1 MMKRP
6 RKKHRGAFKAK
17 VALEALKG
25 ERTLNELAGHFEVP
39 PTQVV
44 QWKQR
49 LLAGASDWFNG
60 GVERDAAQEA
70 QLRDRLYQEIGQ
82 LKVELDWLKKSVSCS
97 LERRRAWINPKHQ
110 HLSVRRPCARLGLA
124 AASYYYQASP
134 ESAENLFYQR
144 WLDEEYTRPH
154 YCPVIEK
161 AKVPRTPVVIDDYP
175 SLDLLTI

>member
-1 MMKRP
+1 MKQQ
-6 RKKHRGAFKAK
+6 RKKHSGAFKAK

-82 LKVELDWLKKSVSCS
+82 LKVELDWLKKKRE
-97 LERRRAWINPKHQ
+97 L
-110 HLSVRRPCARLGLA
+110 LA
-124 AASYYYQASP
+124 
-134 ESAENLFYQR
+134 
-144 WLDEEYTRPH
+144 
-154 YCPVIEK
+154 
-161 AKVPRTPVVIDDYP
+161 
-175 SLDLLTI
+175 